1 MKAAFDGIVLQT
13 DFVYETVQNMS
24 VDIPAD
30 VEKQLSLKPHAR
42 FVVRFPGAVFHADAF
57 GAPGNLAFT
66 FPPEIART
74 LSLRNKHKIKFEI
87 ETPDKPG

>member
-13 DFVYETVQNMS
+13 DFAYETVQNMS

-30 VEKQLSLKPHAR
+30 IEKQLALKPHAR
-42 FVVRFPGAVFHADAF
+42 FLVRFPGAVFYADAF
-57 GAPGNLAFT
+57 GPPGNLAFT

-87 ETPDKPG
+87 ETPDKGA